1 MWNMVIS
8 LQENGEQHFIKWVA
22 YLNYISAT
30 WYTLMHTKANV
41 HQHIKTI
48 TDTKPTTDLSL
59 HLYSGQRVSLS
70 LSLLN
75 GQFLIPS
82 TASQCFHWRML
93 SWANLQNNPRAYWQS
108 GNATDILCEAV
119 WRGTR
124 CCPLWLKR
132 SNIDTHAVT
141 HKHSNDES
149 NKK

>member
-1 MWNMVIS
+1 MWNMVS

-48 TDTKPTTDLSL
+48 TDTKPNTDLSL

-70 LSLLN
+70 LSLEWSVLDPFN
-75 GQFLIPS
+75 SRPV
-82 TASQCFHWRML
+82 L
-93 SWANLQNNPRAYWQS
+93 SLENAFISKPPKQS
-108 GNATDILCEAV
+108 MCLLAARKCNRHPIWGSV
-119 WRGTR
+119 KRTR

-132 SNIDTHAVT
+132 SNLDTHAVT
-141 HKHSNDES
+141 HKHSNAES